1 MIHIAHG
8 GTKFQKPDEHL
19 PNQFLHS
26 TKTSTTLLGKIQG
39 TPKCSKSKTHNLEAP
54 QNESAGK
61 RHPLHCIGTSNTIH
75 NSLSLNYHLGESL
88 PTQPSKQRK
97 NLSWSLHTANAFPR
111 EGDKQEPLKE
121 F

>member
-61 RHPLHCIGTSNTIH
+61 QHPLHCIGTSNTIH
-75 NSLSLNYHLGESL
+75 NSETS
-88 PTQPSKQRK
+88 P
-97 NLSWSLHTANAFPR
+97 
-111 EGDKQEPLKE
+111 
-121 F
+121 